1 MRFLW
6 DFFIGPL
13 LASLPVRWRTKLPGA
28 GETDWARAGTVS
40 GIYEMAA
47 ALVAL
52 GYWYMYEMTRR
63 IGQIVEVLAN
73 QPSTTGATEHQIQGA
88 ALFLFYMSP
97 LTWILFYFFIEGAV
111 RLLGA
116 AFTENVMGTLPLYLA
131 ERLIFLVRKPEEAH
145 VAETVKGHARELAEG
160 IHERMMVAR
169 LPELPDEVVEL
180 KIDGTDFLEIRASRR
195 KDEWVAPKTVR
206 VGEVYYRLEQTWMR
220 GGGRPFTYVLR
231 KLDAGVPGRGVIL
244 YRVH

>member
-6 DFFIGPL
+6 DFFMGPL
-13 LASLPVRWRTKLPGA
+13 LALLPVRWRTKLPGA
-28 GETDWARAGTVS
+28 GETDWTRAGTLS
-40 GIYEMAA
+40 GVYEMTA

-63 IGQIVEVLAN
+63 IGQVVDVMAN

-97 LTWILFYFFIEGAV
+97 LTWVLFYFFFEGAA

-116 AFTENVMGTLPLYLA
+116 AFAENVMGTLPLYLA
-131 ERLIFLVRKPEEAH
+131 ERLLFLVRKPEEAY
-145 VAETVKGHARELAEG
+145 VAETVKGHARELVES
-160 IHERMMVAR
+160 IHEKMIVAR

-180 KIDGTDFLEIRASRR
+180 QIDGTDFLEIRASRR

-231 KLDAGVPGRGVIL
+231 KLDAGVTGRGVIL
-244 YRVH
+244 YRVP